1 MTTEQKR
8 PVRRWLMATLNA
20 VPPLA
25 PRSGPVAVLVTGLVA
40 AGVLLVQSARQLW
53 FFADDW
59 EFLLTRGT
67 VPGADRGLF
76 TPHNEHW
83 STIPIL
89 VFRAIFAVFGLRH
102 YLPYALPVIAAH
114 LGVVALMY
122 LLLVR
127 FGTSRWVA
135 VAVSLFLAFL
145 GAGAENT
152 LMASNISMVGSI
164 FFGLLALWLYDRHE
178 QVGWRL
184 SFVWVAMVLALMCS
198 GVGLVMLVA
207 VCVYAA
213 ARRGLVRAAVV
224 ASVPLAV
231 YGLWYLGWGR
241 LAAHLPVSSPW
252 DYLLVPQYVWTGLTN
267 AWERSSGVPGS
278 GAVILVVLIGAA
290 LMVRSAPAKLRHL
303 AWAGLAGALAQLLLS
318 GVTRIS
324 VGVEQATASRYV
336 SIVSV
341 LMAPALALV
350 LQAVADRLT
359 GPRWVPVCLLVA
371 LAALVVVNGVRL
383 THEFMVARQAL
394 VVGMPDRVLGTASIV
409 KKGARVLTT
418 TPEPIYNPDITT
430 DLLGSPQIQAA
441 LPARSVGAQGLLD
454 AAAHIE
460 VGVSDARLPIPS
472 ARTATLISGF
482 AGTSAAASGC
492 HDYPATVPMP
502 VIELP
507 PTTTGS
513 QIRITGATTSVTTV
527 LRRGSLASSPV
538 SWPVQPGSPV
548 FVGTSAPNASMQ
560 ITLDHGGT
568 VTLCTP

>member
-1 MTTEQKR
+1 MTTEQMQPSR
-8 PVRRWLMATLNA
+8 GWLTAAVNA
-20 VPPLA
+20 VRPLA
-25 PRSGPVAVLVTGLVA
+25 PRWGPVVVLVAGLVA
-40 AGVLLVQSARQLW
+40 AGVLLVESARQLW
-53 FFADDW
+53 FFGDDW
-59 EFLLTRGT
+59 DFLLNRGT
-67 VPGADRGLF
+67 VPGADLGLLF
-76 TPHNEHW
+76 PHNEHW

-89 VFRAIFAVFGLRH
+89 LFRAIFAVFGLRH

-127 FGTSRWVA
+127 FGTARWVA

-152 LMASNISMVGSI
+152 LWDFQIGMVGSI
-164 FFGLLALWLYDRHE
+164 FFGLLALWLYDQHE

-184 SFVWVAMVLALMCS
+184 SLVWVAMVLALMCS
-198 GVGLVMLVA
+198 GVALVMLVA

-213 ARRGLVRAAVV
+213 ARRGLGRAAVV

-324 VGVEQATASRYV
+324 FGVEQATGSRYV
-336 SIVSV
+336 YIVSV

-359 GPRWVPVCLLVA
+359 HDFLTTRRA
-371 LAALVVVNGVRL
+371 MVVS
-383 THEFMVARQAL
+383 
-394 VVGMPDRVLGTASIV
+394 MPDLVLSAAAIV
-409 KKGARVLTT
+409 REGGHVLT
-418 TPEPIYNPDITT
+418 PALEPTYNPNIAAP
-430 DLLGSPQIQAA
+430 LLASPQIQEA
-441 LPARSVGAQGLLD
+441 LPHGSPSGQGLLG
-454 AAAHIE
+454 AAAHIQ
-460 VGVSDARLPIPS
+460 VGVN
-472 ARTATLISGF
+472 
-482 AGTSAAASGC
+482 AAVMA
-492 HDYPATVPMP
+492 VPK
-502 VIELP
+502 
-507 PTTTGS
+507 
-513 QIRITGATTSVTTV
+513 A
-527 LRRGSLASSPV
+527 A
-538 SWPVQPGSPV
+538 
-548 FVGTSAPNASMQ
+548 
-560 ITLDHGGT
+560 T
-568 VTLCTP
+568 VTLVSGFVGGTTGAAAATPTRQPLRLP